1 MPYQLRL
8 TRQRPGSRATF
19 LRPLNRVLYVLEGEI
34 TVASGGTELRVEA
47 DNAWHGSAGCE
58 LRVASPEAAV
68 LCYELAGGSTEAAG
82 GEGDDGGRQ
91 ELVGE
96 HPIDLSPGG
105 EYLMRCD
112 RVYFA
117 PGGVA
122 LPHRHRGGGIRYLIE
137 GELAVRVGDRPART
151 MKPGDAW
158 FESGVEPVYA
168 EAAPLPT
175 SFVRVSILPRS
186 VRGVSSII
194 YVDPADAERGKP
206 RRYRVYLDEPID
218 TEDA

>member
-1 MPYQLRL
+1 M
-8 TRQRPGSRATF
+8 S
-19 LRPLNRVLYVLEGEI
+19 LRPLNRVLYVLGGEI
-34 TVASGGTELRVEA
+34 TVASGGRELRLAA
-47 DNAWHGSAGCE
+47 DSAWHGSAGCE
-58 LRVASPEAAV
+58 LRAASPEAAV
-68 LCYELAGGSTEAAG
+68 LCYELAGGSTGVAARDA
-82 GEGDDGGRQ
+82 EDGVER
-91 ELVGE
+91 EVVGE
-96 HPIDLSPGG
+96 YPIDLSPGA

-122 LPHRHRGGGIRYLIE
+122 LPHRHGGGGIRYLIE
-137 GELAVRVGDRPART
+137 GELAVRVGEGPART

-168 EAAPLPT
+168 EAALRPT

-186 VRGVSSII
+186 IRGISSIM

-218 TEDA
+218 TGAA

>member
-1 MPYQLRL
+1 M
-8 TRQRPGSRATF
+8 QRPGSRATS
-19 LRPLNRVLYVLEGEI
+19 LRPLNRVLYVLGGEI
-34 TVASGGTELRVEA
+34 TVASGGLERRLEA
-47 DNAWHGSAGCE
+47 DSAWHGSAGCE
-58 LRVASPEAAV
+58 LRAASSEAAV
-68 LCYELAGGSTEAAG
+68 LCYELAGGSPG
-82 GEGDDGGRQ
+82 VGGRAAEEGVGQ

-96 HPIDLSPGG
+96 HPIDLSPGT

-168 EAAPLPT
+168 EAAPRPT

-186 VRGVSSII
+186 IRGISSIV
-194 YVDPADAERGKP
+194 YVDPADAERSQP

>member
-1 MPYQLRL
+1 MPYRLRL
-8 TRQRPGSRATF
+8 TRQRPGSRATS
-19 LRPLNRVLYVLEGEI
+19 LRPMNRVLYVLEGEI
-34 TVASGGTELRVEA
+34 TVASGGAELRLGA
-47 DNAWHGSAGCE
+47 DSAWHGSAGCE
-58 LRVASPEAAV
+58 LRAAAPEAAV
-68 LCYELAGGSTEAAG
+68 LCCELAGGAG
-82 GEGDDGGRQ
+82 RGVDDGVGQ
-91 ELVGE
+91 ELVSE

-117 PGGVA
+117 PRGVA

-137 GELAVRVGDRPART
+137 GELTVRVGDRPPRT

-186 VRGVSSII
+186 IRGLSSIM

-206 RRYRVYLDEPID
+206 RRYRVYLDDPIE
-218 TEDA
+218 TEEA